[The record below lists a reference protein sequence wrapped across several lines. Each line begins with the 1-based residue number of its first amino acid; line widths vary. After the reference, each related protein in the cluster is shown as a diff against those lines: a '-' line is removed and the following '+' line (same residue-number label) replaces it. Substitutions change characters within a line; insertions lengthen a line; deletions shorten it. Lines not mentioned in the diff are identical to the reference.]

1 MTRASLLVFMKR
13 ILECGSEEKSRA
25 SLNQL
30 REILETQKADAEMID
45 LVKKTLLNLPGVKTA
60 AKEDPFTEENLRI
73 AILRSE
79 ERQRREAEM
88 DQRGRC

>member
-1 MTRASLLVFMKR
+1 MG
-13 ILECGSEEKSRA
+13 ILECGSEEKSWA

-30 REILETQKADAEMID
+30 REILETQKADVEMID
-45 LVKKTLLNLPGVKTA
+45 LVKKTLLNLPGAKTA
-60 AKEDPFTEENLRI
+60 AKEDPFTEEKLRI

-79 ERQRREAEM
+79 ERKRREAEM